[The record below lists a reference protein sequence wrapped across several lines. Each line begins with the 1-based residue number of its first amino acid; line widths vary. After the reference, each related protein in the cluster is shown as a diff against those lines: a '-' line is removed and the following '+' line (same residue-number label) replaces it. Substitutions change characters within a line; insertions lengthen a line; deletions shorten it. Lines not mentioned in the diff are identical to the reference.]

1 MINRFV
7 LDTNTIISAVL
18 SPFST
23 NAEVLKRSF
32 LIGSPVSSEIV
43 FNELSEVL
51 FRKKFDKYF
60 SIKDRIRILKSLRSR
75 LLFVEISSSVQIC
88 RDPKDDMFLNL
99 AMDAKATCIVTGDAD
114 LLVLNPFNEIP
125 ILSPRE
131 FLEKYQNMV

>member
-1 MINRFV
+1 MISRFV

-23 NAEVLKRSF
+23 NAEVLKKSL
-32 LIGSPVSSEIV
+32 LIGAPVFSENV
-43 FNELSEVL
+43 FNELNEVIL
-51 FRKKFDKYF
+51 RKKFDRYF
-60 SIKDRIRILKSLRSR
+60 SIKDRIRIIESLRSR
-75 LLFVEISSSVQIC
+75 FLFVEVSSNIHIC

-99 AMDAKATCIVTGDAD
+99 AIDAKATCIVTGDAD
-114 LLVLNPFNEIP
+114 LLELNPFKGIP